1 MTSSSDMKGN
11 AEGRGMVWVFAE
23 QSDGELARVSL
34 EILGRGQELAKALNG
49 QVWAIL
55 LGSGVT
61 GLSEELIYRGAD
73 KVLLGDGPT
82 LGDYDTSIYCRA
94 VTDAAL
100 EHKPDILLMGA
111 TDIGRDLAPRVAA
124 RLGTGLTADCVA
136 LDIEQETGLLLQTKR
151 GYSGNM
157 ILTFVCPDHRPQMA
171 TVRQGVLQPCPRD
184 ASRRGDIVSLPI
196 CPGQEN
202 LRLKILKKAKRAEQ
216 GSSPE
221 EARVVVACGRGI
233 GGLENFHRLEDL
245 AQSLG
250 AAVVATKEITDLGW
264 LPAGHMVGQTGITVK
279 PELYIACGISGAMQH
294 TSGMWG
300 SGIIVAINKDPK
312 AEIFQIAD
320 YGIVGDVNEVIGA
333 LIQELDGLK
342 TG

>member
-1 MTSSSDMKGN
+1 MTSARDMKGN
-11 AEGRGMVWVFAE
+11 TEGWGMVWVFTE

-55 LGSGVT
+55 LGSGVAA
-61 GLSEELIYRGAD
+61 LSQELIYQGAD
-73 KVLLGDGPT
+73 KVLLSDDPT
-82 LGDYDTSIYCRA
+82 LGEYDTSVYCQVVA
-94 VTDAAL
+94 DAAL

-136 LDIEQETGLLLQTKR
+136 LDIQQETGLLLQTKR

-157 ILTFVCPDHRPQMA
+157 MLSFVCPDHRPQMA
-171 TVRQGVLQPCPRD
+171 TIRPGVLQACPRD
-184 ASRRGDIVSLPI
+184 ASRQGDIVSLSI
-196 CPGQEN
+196 CPGQED
-202 LRLKILKKAKRAEQ
+202 LRLKILRKAKRAGQ
-216 GSSPE
+216 GSRPE

-233 GGLENFHRLEDL
+233 GKLENFHKLEEL

-264 LPAGHMVGQTGITVK
+264 LSEAHMVGQTGITVK
-279 PELYIACGISGAMQH
+279 PELYIACGISGAIQH

-300 SGIIVAINKDPK
+300 SDIIVAINKDPR

-320 YGIVGDVNEVIGA
+320 YGIVGDVNEIIPA
-333 LIQELDGLK
+333 LIQELGSLN